1 MQVIEVPI
9 YIFSRLETAD
19 DDGDTVTQE
28 DLHEPSVEPNVGMV
42 HSSFVPDFL
51 ERIISLQ

>member
-28 DLHEPSVEPNVGMV
+28 DLHEPSVEPNVVMV